1 MRFLLIITPIPQID
15 TTHNPTIQVV
25 ETTAIINAAE
35 SSVAL
40 TVALMVTT
48 VVRAGWLSIVLK
60 LTWQVLDW
68 GIVLML
74 WVIPNNP
81 VEQS

>member
-1 MRFLLIITPIPQID
+1 MQID
-15 TTHNPTIQVV
+15 TTHNPNIEVI

-48 VVRAGWLSIVLK
+48 VVGAGWMFIVLK
-60 LTWQVLDW
+60 LAGQVLDW

-74 WVIPNNP
+74 
-81 VEQS
+81 

>member
-1 MRFLLIITPIPQID
+1 MQID

-40 TVALMVTT
+40 TVTI
-48 VVRAGWLSIVLK
+48 VVGAG
-60 LTWQVLDW
+60 LTQVVD
-68 GIVLML
+68 
-74 WVIPNNP
+74 
-81 VEQS
+81 